1 MGKFKDMHSIHDFVK
16 AQMVVGAKV
25 VLIWLKIFHSKLDFR
40 NVVDTFYLKMSK
52 RTVNAD
58 MHNAA
63 VSPVAKKMID
73 ELLRVDATFFKEFR
87 YDDLTQIVRATRE
100 NISINRLI

>member
-63 VSPVAKKMID
+63 VSPIAKKMID

-87 YDDLTQIVRATRE
+87 YDDSTQIVCATRE
-100 NISINRLI
+100 NISIDRLI